1 MTRKEFIET
10 LEISLRGQVP
20 PEVAA
25 SNLRYYLSYISEEMA
40 KGRSEEE
47 IMDMLGDPRLIARTI
62 VDATAADE
70 GPRGTNSR
78 GGDGSQQERTG
89 TWTSNKNFLSGSW
102 KWILI
107 LVLLVILVITLV
119 SGMISL
125 LIRMVLS
132 PVFWALVLICVCG
145 RIFFHRR

>member
-1 MTRKEFIET
+1 MTREEFIET
-10 LEISLRGQVP
+10 LEISLQGQVP

-25 SNLRYYLSYISEEMA
+25 SNLRYYRSYISEETA

-47 IMDMLGDPRLIARTI
+47 ILDMLGDPRLIARTI
-62 VDATAADE
+62 VDAATAQ
-70 GPRGTNSR
+70 GGQRGANSR
-78 GGDGSQQERTG
+78 GENWGQQEQTG

-102 KWILI
+102 KWVLI
-107 LVLLVILVITLV
+107 LVLVVIFVITLV

-125 LIRMVLS
+125 LIRIALS